1 MCGIVDEI
9 NRASQSQTGTPDGP
23 DHSRELPED
32 EPRTAEGAEEKVP
45 AALMERETLTA
56 DQILANPA
64 QAEKWLRRVESDPG
78 DFLQAKFRLQ
88 LQEQQQQQRSRQPRV
103 ASNEEPAHAH

>member
-1 MCGIVDEI
+1 M
-9 NRASQSQTGTPDGP
+9 NRAPP
-23 DHSRELPED
+23 
-32 EPRTAEGAEEKVP
+32 GAEEKSP
-45 AALMERETLTA
+45 RRPDGAETLTA

-88 LQEQQQQQRSRQPRV
+88 LQERQHGDHVNRGH
-103 ASNEEPAHAH
+103 SFYEEPAHAH